1 MLKIWDSIKYVINI
15 DEKSTQKINYIRDE
29 SLYIHDAKQI
39 AQMFN
44 NHFLQIGQKLEKLL
58 DEPTK
63 SMMTT

>member
-29 SLYIHDAKQI
+29 IYIHDAKQI
-39 AQMFN
+39 AQVLN

>member
-29 SLYIHDAKQI
+29 SLYIHGAKQI

-44 NHFLQIGQKLEKLL
+44 NHFL
-58 DEPTK
+58 
-63 SMMTT
+63 

>member
-29 SLYIHDAKQI
+29 IYIHDAKQF
-39 AQMFN
+39 AQVFN